1 METRALPLPNL
12 TPAASE
18 PWPSAARSWYGVT
31 IFGLTVMTLFG
42 NQFVVSLL
50 IEPIK
55 RDLALTDLQVALIV
69 GTAAGFINALVS
81 LPIGRYFVDRFSR
94 KLIIGVGLLILGVT
108 SIWSALAAGAT
119 MLLLA
124 RLASGIGGAGNG
136 PATYSMLGDMFP
148 ASKLAKAVSVMN
160 IGFMF
165 GLGAAMLLGAT
176 LIGALSSISDI
187 TLPLAGTLRPW
198 QFVFLVLAV
207 PDLVLSF
214 LVLVTLAEPKRRGLR
229 DAATA
234 ATNRI
239 ALMPLREVTG
249 YFWKNRTAF
258 GPLYFGLLCNCIA
271 MGAAFW
277 MAPFYSRTFG
287 WSPQQYGIIQGIL
300 TVILAPAGLLFGGW
314 LAERLSRRGVPD
326 ANLRVVYIGSVLHL
340 PFAIGFALVPNPYL
354 ALVMSVLSTSL
365 ISIGTGPLNAAFQ
378 SIVPN
383 EMRGQITASFLF
395 VFTVGAAIGPPFI
408 GWLNDRVFADPNAVR
423 YSLAL
428 THAIFGPLAVFIFWK
443 GLKPYAQAFER
454 ARAWHG

>member
-1 METRALPLPNL
+1 METHALPQPFV
-12 TPAASE
+12 TPASSE
-18 PWPSAARSWYGVT
+18 PWPSAARCWYGVT

-55 RDLALTDLQVALIV
+55 RDLALSDLQVALIV
-69 GTAAGFINALVS
+69 GTAAGFINAIVS

-94 KLIIGVGLLILGVT
+94 KLIIGAGLLVLGVT
-108 SIWSALAAGAT
+108 SIWSGLAATAT

-176 LIGALSSISDI
+176 LIGAISSVPDLA
-187 TLPLAGTLRPW
+187 LPLVGTLRPW
-198 QFVFLVLAV
+198 QFVFLVLAI
-207 PDLVLSF
+207 PDLVLAF
-214 LVLVTLAEPKRRGLR
+214 LMLATVVEPARRGLR
-229 DAATA
+229 NAAAATHK
-234 ATNRI
+234 I
-239 ALMPLREVTG
+239 ALMPLREVTD
-249 YFWKNRTAF
+249 YFWKNRGAF

-314 LAERLSRRGVPD
+314 LAERLARRGVPD
-326 ANLRVVYIGSVLHL
+326 ANLRVVFIGSMLHL

-354 ALVMSVLSTSL
+354 ALVMSVMSTSL

-395 VFTVGAAIGPPFI
+395 VFTVGAAIGPPLI
-408 GWLNDRVFADPNAVR
+408 GWLNDSVFRDPNAVR

-428 THAIFGPLAVFIFWK
+428 THAVFGPLAAFIFWR
-443 GLKPYAQAFER
+443 GLKPYARVFAQAQ
-454 ARAWHG
+454 AWQR

>member
-1 METRALPLPNL
+1 METRAIPEPFI
-12 TPAASE
+12 TPASSE
-18 PWPSAARSWYGVT
+18 PWPNAARCWYGVA

-69 GTAAGFINALVS
+69 GTAAGFINAVVS
-81 LPIGRYFVDRFSR
+81 LPIGRYFVDRYSR
-94 KLIIGVGLLILGVT
+94 KLIIGLGLLVLGIT
-108 SIWSALAAGAT
+108 SVWSGLAATAT
-119 MLLLA
+119 LLLVA
-124 RLASGIGGAGNG
+124 RLASGVGGAGNG
-136 PATYSMLGDMFP
+136 PATFSMLGDMFP
-148 ASKLAKAVSVMN
+148 AAKLAKAVSVMN

-176 LIGALSSISDI
+176 LIGAIASVPDL
-187 TLPLAGTLRPW
+187 TLPVVGTLRPW
-198 QFVFLVLAV
+198 QVVFLVLAI

-214 LVLVTLAEPKRRGLR
+214 LVLTTLAEPKRRGLR
-229 DAATA
+229 DAAA
-234 ATNRI
+234 AVTQKI
-239 ALMPLREVTG
+239 ALMPLAEVTG
-249 YFWKNRTAF
+249 YFWKNRGAF

-287 WSPQQYGIIQGIL
+287 WSPQQYGIIQGCL
-300 TVILAPAGLLFGGW
+300 TVVLAPAGLLFGGW
-314 LAERLSRRGVPD
+314 LAERLAKRGIPD
-326 ANLRVVYIGSVLHL
+326 ANLRVVYYGSLLHL
-340 PFAIGFALVPNPYL
+340 PFAIGFALVPDPYL
-354 ALVMSVLSTSL
+354 ALVMSVMSTSL

-395 VFTVGAAIGPPFI
+395 VFTVGAALGPPFI
-408 GWLNDRVFADPNAVR
+408 GWLNDSVFADPNAVR

-428 THAIFGPLAVFIFWK
+428 THALFGPLAAFIFWK
-443 GLKPYAQAFER
+443 GLKPYAQAFDR

>member
-1 METRALPLPNL
+1 MESRALPLPTV

-18 PWPSAARSWYGVT
+18 PWPNGARSWYGVA

-55 RDLALTDLQVALIV
+55 RDLLLTDLQVALIV
-69 GTAAGFINALVS
+69 GTAAGLINAIVS
-81 LPIGRYFVDRFSR
+81 LPIGRYLVDRFSR
-94 KLIIGVGLLILGVT
+94 KLIIGAGLLVLGLG
-108 SIWSALAAGAT
+108 SLASGIAATAGQ
-119 MLLLA
+119 LFLA
-124 RLASGIGGAGNG
+124 RLASGVGGAGNG

-148 ASKLAKAVSVMN
+148 TGKLAKAVSVMN

-165 GLGAAMLLGAT
+165 GMGAAMLLGAT
-176 LIGALSSISDI
+176 LIGAFSRVPDL
-187 TLPLAGTLRPW
+187 TVPLLGSVRPW
-198 QFVFLVLAV
+198 QFVLLVLAV
-207 PDLVLSF
+207 PDLVLAMLMF
-214 LVLVTLAEPKRRGLR
+214 ATVAEPRRRGLR
-229 DAATA
+229 NAAA
-234 ATNRI
+234 AVTRKI

-249 YFWKNRTAF
+249 YFWQNRGAF
-258 GPLYFGLLCNCIA
+258 GPLYLGLLCNCIA

-287 WSPQQYGIIQGIL
+287 WSPQQYGIIQGCL
-300 TVILAPAGLLFGGW
+300 TIVLAPAGLLFGGW
-314 LAERLSRRGVPD
+314 LAERLAQRGVPD
-326 ANLRVVYIGSVLHL
+326 ANLRVVFYGSLLHL
-340 PFAIGFALVPNPYL
+340 PFAMLFALVPNPYA
-354 ALVMSVLSTSL
+354 ALVMSVMSTSL

-395 VFTVGAAIGPPFI
+395 VFTVGAALGPPFV

-428 THAIFGPLAVFIFWK
+428 THTLFGPLAAVIFWK
-443 GLKPYAQAFER
+443 GLQPYAQAFER